1 MELNKKM
8 QIKRQEDRA
17 YIQSFSK
24 MRENEDLETFIEA
37 FKFTSG

>member
-1 MELNKKM
+1 MELNKEM

-24 MRENEDLETFIEA
+24 IRENEDVETFLEA
-37 FKFTSG
+37 LKFTSG

>member
-17 YIQSFSK
+17 YIQSISK
-24 MRENEDLETFIEA
+24 MRENEDDETSLEA
-37 FKFTSG
+37 LKFTSG